1 MIRNQIH
8 KYLFVFL
15 FSIAFPNV
23 SGQSEKTVQS
33 EVVIEKNNSEQKD
46 EIACKRDSIKLFRE
60 SDIVKAL
67 KLSREAYQIATE
79 TRKDSLKA
87 YIVQEEGRL
96 YTILHDYIEAHKKF
110 TEAKILFQKYRD
122 YNGLAD
128 VYADIGQL
136 SFLDGNF
143 DEALDFFVRANTILV
158 EIADDKTLASNQ
170 MKLADMFFLKQ
181 DYARALDFYLSA
193 QTIWEQEKLPSR
205 QADALLGMAKV
216 FRQTDHLTDAQNNFE
231 EAENLY
237 RQENA
242 LLPLARLQIA
252 YAEMLFQVNKNAT
265 KALEKL
271 KESEITLLEQQQTT
285 DLIENYHIQQAIY
298 KQKELYKEALIVSE
312 KRNLL
317 QNDSWNQRKQQIF
330 SELQTRFRTK
340 ELEEMIV
347 NQQIQ
352 LQEASR
358 RLLLIKITS
367 GVLIVTLIV
376 LLIYIVQRKK
386 KPL

>member
-1 MIRNQIH
+1 MFRNQIY
-8 KYLFVFL
+8 KYFFVLL
-15 FSIAFPNV
+15 FSIAFSNV
-23 SGQSEKTVQS
+23 NGQSEKTVQS
-33 EVVIEKNNSEQKD
+33 EVVIEKSKPEQKD
-46 EIACKRDSIKLFRE
+46 EITCKRDSIKLFRE

-87 YIVQEEGRL
+87 YIVQEEGQL
-96 YTILHDYIEAHKKF
+96 HTILHDYIEAHKKF
-110 TEAKILFQKYRD
+110 TEAKTLFQEYRD

-128 VYADIGQL
+128 VYADFGQL

-158 EIADDKTLASNQ
+158 EIADDKTLAYNQ

-181 DYARALDFYLSA
+181 DYVRALDFYLLA
-193 QTIWEQEKLPSR
+193 QTVWEQEKLPIR
-205 QADALLGMAKV
+205 QADALFGMAKV

-242 LLPLARLQIA
+242 LLSLARLQIA

-271 KESEITLLEQQQTT
+271 KESETILLEQQQIN
-285 DLIENYHIQQAIY
+285 DLIENYRIQQAVY
-298 KQKELYKEALIVSE
+298 KQKELYKEALLVAE
-312 KRNLL
+312 KINLF

-340 ELEEMIV
+340 ELEEIIV
-347 NQQIQ
+347 EQRIQ
-352 LQEASR
+352 LQESSH
-358 RLLLIKITS
+358 RLRLIKITS
-367 GVLIVTLIV
+367 GALIVTLII